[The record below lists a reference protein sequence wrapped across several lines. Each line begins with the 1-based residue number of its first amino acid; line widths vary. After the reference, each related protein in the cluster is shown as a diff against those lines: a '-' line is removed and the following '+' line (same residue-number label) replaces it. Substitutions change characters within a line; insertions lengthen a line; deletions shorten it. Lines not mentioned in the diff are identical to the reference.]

1 MFLVECKH
9 YASNRPVGIEV
20 IRNMYG
26 VMGMNKRKPAG
37 GIITAFELQRADS
50 RVIDVLFDTFNE
62 TGE

>member
-37 GIITAFELQRADS
+37 GIITATSHFAKGVKEEIIELILLAD
-50 RVIDVLFDTFNE
+50 
-62 TGE
+62 GC